1 MREDRSVT
9 VDEQRERGEAPD
21 PAVAALARHRASVR
35 RLRAWYAAVI
45 ALVVAAAVVVALVV
59 WRSGEI
65 THVHLRTAS
74 RPAPSVPLAS
84 PVAQPAIRW
93 QSADATA
100 VGAPFVGGTVV
111 TYSQHTVTGRDAL
124 TGEARWTYTRT
135 DRDVCEVAQQQG
147 RAIAIYRNGRNCDQV
162 TTLDT
167 ATGKRDWERTLD
179 ENGLPING
187 RPLMIPGNDSI
198 YVMTQS
204 ALYAIQV
211 STSECNADASSACGS
226 DNWTYAPPAGCAMT
240 SAVPGNN
247 GVLISEHC
255 TDGDHLVLRHPTAGT
270 DSKDP
275 KPIKWQLN
283 DNGGIPV
290 AADSF
295 VGAIDPS
302 THELVLYDTDK
313 GKVTSRQALSPA
325 PTGAGPARSLIAGQG
340 QLVWIGGT
348 AYAIDSSGA
357 QVWSAPAESLPT
369 VTADSPSPNPG
380 LDGATL
386 YVPTSTGVATLD
398 GTTGAITA
406 QYTVGAPPAGSRVF
420 AMGAGFLL
428 AGSFT
433 RAYR

>member
-1 MREDRSVT
+1 MRR
-9 VDEQRERGEAPD
+9 Q
-21 PAVAALARHRASVR
+21 
-35 RLRAWYAAVI
+35 RAWYAAVI
-45 ALVVAAAVVVALVV
+45 AVVVAAAVVVALVV

-65 THVHLRTAS
+65 THVHLRTADK
-74 RPAPSVPLAS
+74 PAPSLPLAS

-100 VGAPFVGGTVV
+100 TGEPFDGGTVV

-124 TGEARWTYTRT
+124 TGEARWTFTRT
-135 DRDVCEVAQQQG
+135 DRDVCEVTQQQG

-167 ATGKRDWERTLD
+167 ATGKREWERTLD

-198 YVMTQS
+198 YVMTPS

-211 STSECNADASSACGS
+211 STAECNADTSSACGS
-226 DNWTYAPPAGCAMT
+226 DSWTYAPPAGCAMT
-240 SAVPGNN
+240 SAVPGNS

-255 TDGDHLVLRHPTAGT
+255 ADGDHLVLRHPTAGT

-290 AADSF
+290 AADSY
-295 VGAIDPS
+295 VAAIDPA
-302 THELVLYDTDK
+302 TGELVMYDDK
-313 GKVTSRQALSPA
+313 GKVTTRQTLTPA
-325 PTGAGPARSLIAGQG
+325 PTGPGPARSLIAGQG
-340 QLVWIGGT
+340 VLVWLGGT
-348 AYAIDSSGA
+348 AYALGSSGA
-357 QVWSAPAESLPT
+357 QLWSAPAENLPT
-369 VTADSPSPNPG
+369 VTADSPSTNPG
-380 LDGATL
+380 LDGATIL
-386 YVPTSTGVATLD
+386 VPTSTGVAALD

-406 QYTVGAPPAGSRVF
+406 QYTVATPAAGSRVF
-420 AMGAGFLL
+420 PMGDGFLV